1 MRLLLTLFFILLPWV
16 SETNGAAAFDTFDR
30 DILRGIELLYNGE
43 TDTAEDL
50 FRNVLE
56 RKPEDPAGH
65 FYMAM
70 VTWSRLTIGFW
81 SREMVQ
87 QYIERIDRTIS
98 AAKAAIEDG
107 NSDAYTYFFLGGA
120 LGFKG
125 RFYLM
130 ERKWLS
136 SFSLASD
143 AVDALRK
150 CSSMDP
156 SNKDVLLGLGI
167 FDYYTAKLS
176 GVMRFFTFLLV
187 HKGDREEGLRKLHQA
202 AQEAAYS
209 STEAKSVLLHIYLYL
224 EDDRQKALLLGKELA
239 ARYSGSRLYKYLEGV
254 AHIRLNMDEGYKE
267 VAAEMR
273 AAVEKAGS
281 GKKGGLWIRQSLYL
295 DATYSLSR
303 GNYEEARR
311 KLDEILTMQDPVNDP
326 LMIAYPL
333 LKKGVSYD
341 LEGAREKALDF
352 YSRVMNMENGAG
364 AQFLAEKFI
373 KKPAQKN
380 DPFIG
385 Y

>member
-1 MRLLLTLFFILLPWV
+1 MKLLLTLFFILLQGFPEA
-16 SETNGAAAFDTFDR
+16 SGAAAFEKVDQ
-30 DILRGIELLYNGE
+30 DILRGIELLYDGE
-43 TDTAEDL
+43 TDEAEDV
-50 FRNVLE
+50 FRSVLAK
-56 RKPEDPAGH
+56 KPQDPAGY

-70 VTWSRLTIGFW
+70 VTWSRLATGFW

-98 AAKAAIEDG
+98 VARAVVQDG
-107 NSDAYTYFFLGGA
+107 NPDSFTYFFLGGA

-136 SFSLASD
+136 SFNLASD
-143 AVDALRK
+143 AVEALK
-150 CSSMDP
+150 TCSSMDP

-176 GVMRFFTFLLV
+176 GVMKFLTFLLV
-187 HKGDREEGLRKLHQA
+187 HRGDREEGLRKLNQA
-202 AQEAAYS
+202 AQEATYS
-209 STEAKSVLLHIYLYL
+209 SFEAKSVLVHIYLYL
-224 EDDRQKALLLGKELA
+224 EDDRHKALLLARELA
-239 ARYSGSRLYKYLEGV
+239 TRFQRSRFFKYLEGV
-254 AHIRLNMDEGYKE
+254 ACVRLDRDDEYRE
-267 VAAEMR
+267 VAAAMR
-273 AAVEKAGS
+273 ASAERADSGMKAA
-281 GKKGGLWIRQSLYL
+281 LWIRQSLYL
-295 DATYSLSR
+295 DATHDLFR
-303 GNYEEARR
+303 GNHKEARR
-311 KLDEILTMQDPVNDP
+311 KLDAILSMQDPVNDP

-341 LEGAREKALDF
+341 LEGARKTALG
-352 YSRVMNMENGAG
+352 YYEQVMNMENGAG

-373 KKPAQKN
+373 KKPALKN